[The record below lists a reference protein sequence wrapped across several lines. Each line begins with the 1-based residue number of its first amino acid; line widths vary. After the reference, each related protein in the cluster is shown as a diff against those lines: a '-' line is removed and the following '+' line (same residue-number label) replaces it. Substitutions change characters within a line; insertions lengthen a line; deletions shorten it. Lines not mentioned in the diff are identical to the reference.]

1 MVRLPLLCVAA
12 CMHKCIAC
20 LSLNKHSKC
29 MYIDI
34 FWGESLYVAYFCV
47 KDPLEN
53 EMVRLKGFILQITN
67 LCMYPVNSGN
77 SPK

>member
-1 MVRLPLLCVAA
+1 
-12 CMHKCIAC
+12 
-20 LSLNKHSKC
+20 